1 MSKLA
6 MKLFENK
13 EECCGCT
20 ACYSVCPTSAIS
32 MQQDEE
38 GAYYPVIEQSR
49 CIGCRKCERVCSFKK
64 ALKTQDASSDA
75 PKVYAARIKDEKEL
89 TASTVV
95 IPIKNPDFLLKIDNR
110 SIRII
115 KMLVSV
121 GAKEETVNGPRFNE
135 SIASMIKKAT
145 KGEKLVIQAD
155 VMMPDGKP
163 KSVTYTA
170 TLR

>member
-1 MSKLA
+1 

-89 TASTVV
+89 TAS
-95 IPIKNPDFLLKIDNR
+95 
-110 SIRII
+110 S
-115 KMLVSV
+115 
-121 GAKEETVNGPRFNE
+121 
-135 SIASMIKKAT
+135 
-145 KGEKLVIQAD
+145 
-155 VMMPDGKP
+155 
-163 KSVTYTA
+163 
-170 TLR
+170 